1 MSNVRTRIVRRA
13 IVAVL
18 SVIMPIGAVSG
29 LGYAAAPSPIGTAP
43 PTAEPTPDYQQLL
56 SAAAEVR
63 NRHLAEWKKIPHV
76 VDARAAL
83 SGGMVAIDIQVDSP
97 DNVAEVERA
106 FPPEVEDVYIIVVP
120 GYRRLQVVAE
130 EVRRRHLSEWMKI
143 PHVVG
148 ASLGL
153 SGSKIVI
160 DVEVDNP
167 DKVAEVERKVP
178 HEVEGVGIVVVPVPN
193 ITAY

>member
-1 MSNVRTRIVRRA
+1 MSNVRTSILRRS

-18 SVIMPIGAVSG
+18 SVIIPIGAVSG

-43 PTAEPTPDYQQLL
+43 PMAEPTPDYQQLL
-56 SAAAEVR
+56 SVAEQVR
-63 NRHLAEWKKIPHV
+63 SRHLAEWKKIPHV

-106 FPPEVEDVYIIVVP
+106 FPPEVEGVYIIVVP

-153 SGSKIVI
+153 SGSKIVV

-167 DKVAEVERKVP
+167 DQVAEVERKVP